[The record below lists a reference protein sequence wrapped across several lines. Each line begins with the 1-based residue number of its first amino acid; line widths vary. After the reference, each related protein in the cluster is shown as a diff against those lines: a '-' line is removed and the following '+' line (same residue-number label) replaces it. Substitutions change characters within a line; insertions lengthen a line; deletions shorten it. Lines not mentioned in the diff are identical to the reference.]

1 MLGFFY
7 GVGESSLM
15 SFKHWFTSSSVPVWL
30 KSFFL
35 VTSHSHH
42 DISLPLLFL
51 YVLVHF
57 FLIILSTISC
67 MPSGSFF
74 SNCWILSFMIHSWF
88 SCESTQSSICAFAA
102 SPQLSDWL
110 TKLFYIEHAN
120 GCMGG
125 WYIWFGEHVCIY
137 GFWKHRSSW
146 CDTEC
151 PLVIK
156 LCCNDCH
163 DKLQAFIHFGGLNLA
178 VVIWFAF

>member
-1 MLGFFY
+1 MDSNLDSLDLSRGEGLYPVLLLSRGCNGIFERRIFEKSCELYWLASSSVLMLGFFY

-102 SPQLSDWL
+102 SPQLSD
-110 TKLFYIEHAN
+110 
-120 GCMGG
+120 
-125 WYIWFGEHVCIY
+125 
-137 GFWKHRSSW
+137 
-146 CDTEC
+146 
-151 PLVIK
+151 
-156 LCCNDCH
+156 
-163 DKLQAFIHFGGLNLA
+163 
-178 VVIWFAF
+178 